1 MISNLTFIWLYSFL
15 KLVKSLE
22 LFFCPK
28 LLFISELTFTRW
40 RYFLSLKYM
49 RFSYI
54 KHNFMWRHLWSL
66 KSSFVFWV
74 IFISFNVTFIWIYVF
89 LKFFLEWMV
98 ESRFRT
104 WFRAKNPIDEE
115 LRRKN
120 PVWFNFSGSQNSKLS
135 LRVFYS
141 SFHVRASW
149 HTPPSRINN
158 GNGGRR
164 DIAICAI
171 CFLLFILLLWAA
183 PLCFFCYVLFC
194 VLFVM
199 CSFIMLCLVICCFII
214 RCLILYSSVMC
225 SFIMC

>member
-1 MISNLTFIWLYSFL
+1 MCEVTCDLWSQVLCFES
-15 KLVKSLE
+15 
-22 LFFCPK
+22 
-28 LLFISELTFTRW
+28 LFIS
-40 RYFLSLKYM
+40 S
-49 RFSYI
+49 
-54 KHNFMWRHLWSL
+54 
-66 KSSFVFWV
+66 
-74 IFISFNVTFIWIYVF
+74 NVTFIWIHVF

-135 LRVFYS
+135 LCVFYS

-149 HTPPSRINN
+149 HTPPSWINN

-171 CFLLFILLLWAA
+171 CFYYLFFYYELFCYA
-183 PLCFFCYVLFC
+183 FFCYVLFC

-214 RCLILYSSVMC
+214 RCLILYSFVMC
-225 SFIMC
+225 SFNSRFVMYQHYHTTSFIMC